1 MIKTV
6 ITRRADTGGGVEVGI
21 YIKKVDYAEKFRA
34 YPSKKNGR
42 PRLLLSKTFSA
53 QDEAEQYAEYL
64 HGLSSKEI
72 TAQAV

>member
-6 ITRRADTGGGVEVGI
+6 ITRRADTGGVEVGI

-42 PRLLLSKTFSA
+42 PRLLLSRTFSGKE
-53 QDEAEQYAEYL
+53 EAEQYAEYL
-64 HGLSSKEI
+64 HGLSSEAV